1 MKTNTTRALQR
12 AIRLLILASAPLCAA
27 TAFSQVTV
35 NEPWARATVAQQK
48 ASGAFMQLTAAQDSR
63 LVEIRS
69 PVAGAAELHQMA
81 MEGNLMRMRQ
91 VKGLDLPAG
100 KPVALSPGGYHV
112 MLLDLKQQLKEG
124 DTIPITLVIENKDK
138 KRETID
144 VQATVRA
151 LNASAGMKH

>member
-1 MKTNTTRALQR
+1 MKFITTRALRR
-12 AIRLLILASAPLCAA
+12 AIQVLIFASGPLCAA
-27 TAFSQVTV
+27 TAFSQVTI
-35 NEPWARATVAQQK
+35 NQPWARATVAQQR

-63 LVEIRS
+63 LVEVRS
-69 PVAGAAELHQMA
+69 PVAGAVELHEMA
-81 MEGNLMRMRQ
+81 MDGNVMRMRQ

-124 DTIPITLVIENKDK
+124 DSIPITLVIENKDK
-138 KRETID
+138 TRETID

>member
-1 MKTNTTRALQR
+1 MLRRFIVIKVTLPFIIHALALQHHGFHK
-12 AIRLLILASAPLCAA
+12 RL
-27 TAFSQVTV
+27 
-35 NEPWARATVAQQK
+35 
-48 ASGAFMQLTAAQDSR
+48 D
-63 LVEIRS
+63 
-69 PVAGAAELHQMA
+69 
-81 MEGNLMRMRQ
+81 GNVMRMRQ

-124 DTIPITLVIENKDK
+124 DSIPITLVIENKDK
-138 KRETID
+138 TRETID